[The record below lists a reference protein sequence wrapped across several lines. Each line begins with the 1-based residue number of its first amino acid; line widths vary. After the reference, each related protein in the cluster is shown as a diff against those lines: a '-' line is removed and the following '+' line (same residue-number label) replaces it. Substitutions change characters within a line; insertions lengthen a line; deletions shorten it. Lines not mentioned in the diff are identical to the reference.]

1 MNNKI
6 TDLKIYE
13 AKGLKKAILIRK
25 KVNEECKVAFG
36 QLDIKE
42 IKEKDLFNK
51 ANTATA
57 VLSGVCGSLLT
68 AIPDKTATYIG
79 VSGLVV
85 SSIWAYLAG
94 YKAFVSKEAI
104 KNHIILKEHKQEKKE
119 FKKQLTEHYNIMY
132 R

>member
-1 MNNKI
+1 MNSKI

-13 AKGLKKAILIRK
+13 AKGLKKTILIRK

-42 IKEKDLFNK
+42 IKEQDIFNK
-51 ANTATA
+51 ASTATA

-68 AIPDKTATYIG
+68 TIPDKTATYIG

-85 SSIWAYLAG
+85 SSIWVYLAG
-94 YKAFVSKEAI
+94 YKTFVSKEAI